1 MPELVLARDAEHVVN
16 PRTGESLSLAEA
28 STADLADARDALT
41 VLKTERET
49 ALHLIDEEIV
59 RRTDEGLR
67 TGELATRTFDAG
79 PYKLAVDSP
88 DVRVY
93 DSNALRKEL
102 LRAVDHGELRVTA
115 EAIERLFVARQWYL
129 YLSQLDRLAG
139 IEPKLR
145 EVADR
150 FSTPRRRTVKVT
162 RHAIEA
168 RAEEIA

>member
-79 PYKLAVDSP
+79 PYKLSVDSGNA
-88 DVRVY
+88 RVY

-102 LRAVDHGELRVTA
+102 LRAVDHGELRVTG
-115 EAIERLFVARQWYL
+115 EAVEGMFVALRYRL
-129 YLSQLDRLAG
+129 YLDRLKRLET

-145 EVADR
+145 EIAER
-150 FSTPRRRTVKVT
+150 FSTPVRRTVKVT

-168 RAEEIA
+168 SAEEIA